1 FDVPEGEMEI
11 GMGIH
16 GEPGV
21 RRGRLEPADEIAD
34 DLVSTIL
41 HDLPHERGDQVDV
54 LVNGLGATPVEELYI
69 LFRRVSMRVAEAG
82 LEVRRAWVGEYATSL
97 EMAGAS
103 VSLLRSDAELARLM
117 DAPARSPLVGR
128 F

>member
-1 FDVPEGEMEI
+1 MEI

-21 RRGRLEPADEIAD
+21 RRGPLEPADKVVDQLLDTLMA
-34 DLVSTIL
+34 
-41 HDLPHERGDQVDV
+41 DLPHSRGDRVDV

-69 LFRRVSMRVAEAG
+69 MFRRASQRLASGG
-82 LEVRRAWVGEYATSL
+82 LHVRRAWVGEYATSL

-103 VSLLRSDAELARLM
+103 ISILRMDPLLERLM
-117 DAPARSPLVGR
+117 DAPAASPFLVR
-128 F
+128 R